1 MDKKVEPEP
10 DPNDPN
16 KATLGSNRG
25 RTWWGRRKPCFI
37 NGREAI
43 TRRGFA
49 MKKTGFLKRL
59 GVLSKLGT
67 LGLISMTSLPAF
79 FGLAGDRA
87 YAQPAPYYQGKTI
100 RIVVGFASGG
110 LADRWA
116 RLLSRYMP
124 KYIPGNPDMIVQTMP
139 GASSLI
145 ASNYVYNVAKPD
157 GLTVGMPNASLYL
170 DQLVGRKEV
179 KFDVRKFEWIGT
191 QEKWSRVLYV
201 RGDTPYKT
209 IGDVIHAKEP
219 PKCGASGT
227 ASTGY
232 IVPKILEETVG
243 AKFSIVIGYPGGPE
257 IDLAVERGEV
267 ICRAQDIASHF
278 SREPFLTWHNKNY
291 DRHLLQTARKRDP
304 RLPEAPTI
312 WELMNEYKTPETGRR
327 LAEVLLSADEFGR
340 AMMAT
345 PGTPPEIVKILREV
359 YAKALKDPGL
369 LAEAKKGRMDVDPSP
384 GEELQAL
391 AKEVLEQPPEVV
403 ERVKKL
409 LGN

>member
-1 MDKKVEPEP
+1 MIRRPP
-10 DPNDPN
+10 RSSLFPYT
-16 KATLGSNRG
+16 TLFRSIKG
-25 RTWWGRRKPCFI
+25 RLFTSLWVSHP
-37 NGREAI
+37 
-43 TRRGFA
+43 
-49 MKKTGFLKRL
+49 
-59 GVLSKLGT
+59 GVLLTAGRACFLARSEEHTSELQSQSKLLFPLFFFNDTATTEIFT
-67 LGLISMTSLPAF
+67 LSLHDALPI
-79 FGLAGDRA
+79 
-87 YAQPAPYYQGKTI
+87 YQGKTI
-100 RIVVGFASGG
+100 HIVVGFASGG

-116 RLLSRYMP
+116 RLLYRYMP

-232 IVPKILEETVG
+232 IVTKILEETVG

-312 WELMNEYKTPETGRR
+312 WELMN
-327 LAEVLLSADEFGR
+327 
-340 AMMAT
+340 
-345 PGTPPEIVKILREV
+345 
-359 YAKALKDPGL
+359 
-369 LAEAKKGRMDVDPSP
+369 
-384 GEELQAL
+384 
-391 AKEVLEQPPEVV
+391 
-403 ERVKKL
+403 
-409 LGN
+409 